1 MNDKQIELLYDLMD
15 SDGNYVLGDSVYDP
29 DGNYIREKGDI

>member
-15 SDGNYVLGDSVYDP
+15 ENGNYVLGDSIYDP
-29 DGNYIREKGDI
+29 FGNYVGEKGE